1 MVERHVD
8 FVRKLEDLTWQEI
21 GSAFGGKTH
30 DRRLNPLYMGAL
42 ARPDGYARLTGT
54 CGDTMEIFLQFE
66 NETVKEAS
74 FKTDGCGS
82 SKVCGSFAA
91 EMCLGKTPD
100 EILNITGEAIREE
113 LGGLQQEEQHCADL
127 AAETLQEA
135 LHDYMVKERSR
146 KKEKTGPPELDQDK

>member
-1 MVERHVD
+1 MVERRVD
-8 FVRKLEDLTWQEI
+8 FIRELEDFTRQET

-30 DRRLNPLYMGAL
+30 NRRLDPLYMGAL

-54 CGDTMEIFLQFE
+54 CGDTMEIFLLFE
-66 NETVKEAS
+66 NEIVKEAS

-100 EILNITGEAIREE
+100 EILDITGEAIREE
-113 LGGLQQEEQHCADL
+113 LGGLQEEEQHCADL

-146 KKEKTGPPELDQDK
+146 KKEKPDAPKLDQDT